1 MFEFISNLSL
11 EMRSIHSD
19 FTPRFNFSLNNVQAT
34 IIMDLVHNLSRFS
47 SNYSKETMEK
57 RRIVLSE
64 SRESSAIQLNKG

>member
-19 FTPRFNFSLNNVQAT
+19 FSPRFNFSLNNVQAT

-47 SNYSKETMEK
+47 SNYSKETMK
-57 RRIVLSE
+57 
-64 SRESSAIQLNKG
+64 KGELYWASLENQVQSN